1 MADITEEIS
10 KLENQISEL
19 PAGYIS
25 RKIINGKERFYLQ
38 WSENGKVKSK
48 YIKNDDYEDVKNKIA
63 LRKELQGKLNELKT
77 SSGYVNK
84 PRYIF

>member
-48 YIKNDDYEDVKNKIA
+48 YITRH
-63 LRKELQGKLNELKT
+63 L
-77 SSGYVNK
+77 
-84 PRYIF
+84 